1 MTQKNTLIADRAGEI
16 FELVQGET
24 LRPGDRIIN
33 RGAETATVGTLSK
46 SPQYPSSLAT
56 LKPGQ
61 SVKVTDVGNPEDEV
75 LGLEPGDGD
84 VVVETATAEAV
95 ADADF
100 TVTPEVEMF
109 GDAQGLFGAVP
120 FLGGAGALA
129 AGALGL
135 AALAGGSS
143 GDGGGDGAGNTGGGG
158 NDGMGGMGGTSNPSS
173 AGAGGLVGGI
183 EQLNVG
189 LDQTALEPLTALTA
203 PLADG
208 LGVVGGGLLNANEPT
223 GLGTVLGELIGA
235 PGSGVGVAS
244 DGGLVGLLNSVSTG
258 LNDAVSSSP
267 LQPLSAVVEP
277 LTQTLGATN
286 GVTDGVAQGL
296 ANVGAALSGD
306 GSVLAPLTSDL
317 LGPVVGTSTEQV
329 GGAEQ
334 TLTQVGEGLTDLTS
348 TNSALAPL
356 SALTQPVDEAIVQ
369 QLAGV
374 VDQLGAGLA
383 DVSAQDPSGIIGLL
397 SSTLSGDT
405 GIASAGLNSPLDA
418 LTGMT
423 GLLGGGLPTGA
434 LPVPGETDL
443 LAAAGQQSG
452 ISSGAGL
459 PGLDVLTSALSV

>member
-33 RGAETATVGTLSK
+33 RGSETATVGTLSK

-143 GDGGGDGAGNTGGGG
+143 GDGGGDGAGNAGGGAG
-158 NDGMGGMGGTSNPSS
+158 NIGGGGGTSNPSS

-189 LDQTALEPLTALTA
+189 LDQTALEPLTAVTA

-258 LNDAVSSSP
+258 LNEAVSTSP

-329 GGAEQ
+329 GGVEQ

-369 QLAGV
+369 QLAGAV
-374 VDQLGAGLA
+374 GQLGTGLA
-383 DVSAQDPSGIIGLL
+383 DVSAQDPSGIAGLL
-397 SSTLSGDT
+397 SSIFSGDSGVST
-405 GIASAGLNSPLDA
+405 AGLTSPLDA

-423 GLLGGGLPTGA
+423 GLLGDGLSTDA
-434 LPVPGETDL
+434 LPVSGVTDL

-459 PGLDVLTSALSV
+459 PSLDVLTSALPA